1 MASLIRLRSLFLP
14 VSISVILLI
23 ALGLYSFIWIPSQQR
38 YLDDRNFR
46 VLKTLS
52 GQIKANIDNF
62 DAMMDNAAES
72 GITDQTLAGYL
83 KNAGLELSALE
94 EQDKAVIGEDYGD
107 PPKIAVRADE
117 GSHFL
122 YMAFQNGDARYGV
135 RTDLDRLIRKLLP
148 PDERDPFDAIVL
160 AQSDGRVIFEKSA
173 PGIDVANIDELVDA
187 PRDSKT
193 ETPARTLTKKW
204 SSRSTLEEVQL
215 AGARYR
221 SYSEPLQL
229 SVSLIDAAKKTANAT
244 GTPASPAEWV
254 LCGLIRAD
262 KYRLESQ
269 SVSYTY
275 ILYFTVAILLA
286 VAVFPF
292 LKLHVSSPSERLK
305 RSDVIGA
312 ALFACFAASTIA
324 FILLDIYHW
333 RRHFADP
340 ADEEMKTLAKD
351 IDENFAMEKKQ
362 AFLQLA
368 DFHKEPALRYAL
380 RGAGAEVCSKA
391 RPKFSEN
398 GKTCHPDVACRQEI
412 LSGKAYPKQLSSYP
426 YLELVTWSDA
436 CGTQRVK
443 WAIKKNVTPFLN
455 LDDPSVPYYPDIK
468 RAFNDPGA
476 GTPAPTEGVGTRYSA
491 NTGENVAAF
500 WKLLDVE
507 GNPVSGKIDERKRN
521 GVFCASIV
529 TRPISVV
536 GPIIP
541 AGYQFAV
548 IKPDG
553 LVVFHSDPSRN
564 LRENFLDE
572 TDHDPSIHSRVLMRA
587 EGFVDA
593 KYTGRSHRLYVYPMT
608 SNQEALWSVIVFR
621 DRRTGETMNL
631 EMLSLASIMFLFY
644 GAALAAVLVSAY
656 LVYRGP
662 ATRSWL
668 WPDSR
673 KVSTYRRLIVVNSIA
688 ALLVLALSQL
698 PGLRAPLLGGLAV
711 PAAIA
716 LVNLLAL
723 MDEKDKSVDGR
734 WKSAY
739 VGACA
744 TLLAVV
750 AVLPCLALFKVACE
764 FEHTIFVESSQL
776 RLAADIDERARRVRS
791 RYQSVDLGSH
801 VAQIMAEPNRDKQ
814 LFSYHNGFLKT
825 TIASVSDAGQAKCD
839 AGSTAG
845 GDRAVE
851 SILGRLSPLYNDV
864 AAEGRYLSE
873 KSCSDVWGWK
883 LSDANE
889 LKLTKQEPGD
899 MARVIVTSWDSLHVP
914 WGNGVWWIGT
924 ITFFLIFLS
933 LTWRS
938 LGRIFLFDLGEA
950 PQAREPAAECDPAG
964 LLAKLSMNL
973 VVLGPRSSGVIQ
985 DLRQRTDV
993 QAYDLYERINTPMRL
1008 AKTADGGSVNAST
1021 EPLDSVMRD
1030 PRPIVFYDFDRGL
1043 EDPEANQQKLA
1054 ALQRLQSK
1062 DGLRIVIA
1070 SNVDPL
1076 RKALPANREE
1086 WQTLLRPFVTID
1098 LHASPNEQPSE
1109 TALQSLSKDAYY
1121 GWLLSSSS
1129 KAKKLELVQL
1139 AQEGLVNPNSR
1150 CVVSELIRDGL
1161 VVRRDGMIAVRDIGF
1176 CKFLKSAI
1184 PQETIARWE
1193 RLGASGHSTVART
1206 SLLVAGACLTGFLI
1220 YTQGAIFQTWVT
1232 YASGLAASLPVFLRL
1247 FEMFRSGKTETR
1259 SS

>member
-1 MASLIRLRSLFLP
+1 MSSLIRLRSLFLP

-72 GITDQTLAGYL
+72 GINTDQTLARYL

-94 EQDKAVIGEDYGD
+94 EDQDKTVIGGDYGD

-122 YMAFQNGDARYGV
+122 YMAFQRGNAQYGV
-135 RTDLDRLIRKLLP
+135 RTDLDKLVRKLLP
-148 PDERDPFDAIVL
+148 SDERGPFDVIVL

-187 PRDSKT
+187 PKESKT
-193 ETPARTLTKKW
+193 ETPARTLTKKL

-221 SYSEPLQL
+221 LYSEPLQL
-229 SVSLIDAAKKTANAT
+229 SVSLIDPAKKTANAT
-244 GTPASPAEWV
+244 GAPASPAEWV

-292 LKLHVSSPSERLK
+292 LKLRVSSPSERLR
-305 RSDVIGA
+305 RSDLTGA
-312 ALFACFAASTIA
+312 AVFTCFAASTIA
-324 FILLDIYHW
+324 FILLDTYHW
-333 RRHFADP
+333 RTHFADP
-340 ADEEMKTLAKD
+340 ADENMSSLAKA
-351 IDENFAMEKKQ
+351 IDENFAEEKKQ

-368 DFHKEPALRYAL
+368 DFQKMQLLSDALRD
-380 RGAGAEVCSKA
+380 AGAEMCAKK

-398 GKTCHPDVACRQEI
+398 GQTCEPDSACRQEI
-412 LSGKAYPKQLSSYP
+412 LSGETHLEHYP
-426 YLELVTWSDA
+426 YLDFVTWSDA
-436 CGTQRVK
+436 CGSQRVK
-443 WAIKKNVTPFLN
+443 WGIKKNVTPFLN
-455 LDDPSVPYYPDIK
+455 LNDPPVPYYPDIA

-476 GTPAPTEGVGTRYSA
+476 RNPAPTEGVGTRYSS
-491 NTGENVAAF
+491 NTGENVAAY
-500 WKLLDVE
+500 WKLVDFE
-507 GNPVSGKIDERKRN
+507 GNPVSGKIDESKRN
-521 GVFCASIV
+521 GIFCASIV
-529 TRPISVV
+529 THPISVV

-541 AGYQFAV
+541 AGYQFAI

-572 TDHDPSIHSRVLMRA
+572 TDHDPSIQSRVLMRA
-587 EGFVDA
+587 EGFLDA
-593 KYTGRSHRLYVYPMT
+593 KYMGRSHRLYVYPMT
-608 SNQEALWSVIVFR
+608 SNQDDLWSVIVFR
-621 DRRTGETMNL
+621 DLRTGETMNL

-644 GAALAAVLVSAY
+644 AAALAAILVSAY

-673 KVSTYRRLIVVNSIA
+673 KVGTYRRLIVVNAVA

-698 PGLRAPLLGGLAV
+698 PGLRAPLFVGLAV

-716 LVNLLAL
+716 FVNLVAL
-723 MDEKDKSVDGR
+723 MDEKDKSVEGQ
-734 WKSAY
+734 WKGAY
-739 VGACA
+739 VGACS
-744 TLLAVV
+744 TLLVVV

-776 RLAADIDERARRVRS
+776 RLTADIDERARRIRS
-791 RYQSVDLGSH
+791 RYLDVDLGSH
-801 VAQIMAEPNRDKQ
+801 VGQIMAEPNGEKQ
-814 LFSYHNGFLKT
+814 LFSYHHGFLKT
-825 TIASVSDAGQAKCD
+825 TIDSVSDPAPTKCN
-839 AGSTAG
+839 AGSLLG

-851 SILGRLSPLYNDV
+851 SLLGRMSPLYNEV
-864 AAEGRYLSE
+864 AAQGRYLSE

-883 LSDANE
+883 LSGANE
-889 LKLTKQEPGD
+889 LKLTKQEPGV
-899 MARVIVTSWDSLHVP
+899 MTRVIVTSWDSLHVP
-914 WGNGVWWIGT
+914 WGNGVWWTGT
-924 ITFFLIFLS
+924 ITFFLVFLGF
-933 LTWRS
+933 TWRS
-938 LGRIFLFDLGEA
+938 LGRIFLFDLGED
-950 PQAREPAAECDPAG
+950 PQTPQPAAEFDPA
-964 LLAKLSMNL
+964 LLLETLSMNL
-973 VVLGPRSSGVIQ
+973 VVLGPRSSSIIRN
-985 DLRQRTDV
+985 LSQRTDV
-993 QAYDLYERINTPMRL
+993 QACDLYERLNAPLRL
-1008 AKTADGGSVNAST
+1008 AKTADGGSVNPST
-1021 EPLDSVMRD
+1021 DPFDSLMRD
-1030 PRPIVFYDFDRGL
+1030 PRPIVFYEFDRGL
-1043 EDPEANQQKLA
+1043 ENPETNQQKLA
-1054 ALQRLQSK
+1054 ALQRLQSR
-1062 DGLRIVIA
+1062 DGLSIVIT

-1076 RKALPANREE
+1076 QKALPANREE

-1098 LHASPNEQPSE
+1098 LHANPNEQADE

-1121 GWLLSSSS
+1121 YWLLSSCS
-1129 KAKKLELVQL
+1129 KAKKLALVQL
-1139 AQEGLVNPNSR
+1139 AQEGLVNPHSR
-1150 CVVSELIRDGL
+1150 CVVSELMRDGL
-1161 VVRRDGMIAVRDIGF
+1161 VVRRDGMIAVRDAGF
-1176 CKFLKSAI
+1176 CQFLKSAI
-1184 PQETIARWE
+1184 PQDTIARWE
-1193 RLGASGHSTVART
+1193 KLGASVHSTVARA

-1247 FEMFRSGKTETR
+1247 FEMFRSGKGEMRT
-1259 SS
+1259 S